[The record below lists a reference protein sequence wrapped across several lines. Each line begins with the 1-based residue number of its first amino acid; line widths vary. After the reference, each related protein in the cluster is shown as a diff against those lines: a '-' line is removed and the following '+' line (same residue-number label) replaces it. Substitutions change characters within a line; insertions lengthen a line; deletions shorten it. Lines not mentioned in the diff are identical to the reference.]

1 MKQVTQNMRDGKTSV
16 QDVPIPTPTRGQALV
31 RVEASLVSAGTER
44 MLVEFGEKSLFG
56 KARSRPDLVRQVL
69 DKVKREGVVPT
80 LEATFN
86 RLNAPMALGYSS
98 AGVIV
103 ELGPGMESFHVGQRV
118 ACAGGGYASHA
129 EYNIIPQNLL
139 APIPQNVSTE
149 SAAFTTLGAISLHGF
164 RLTESQ
170 INDNVAVIGLGLLG
184 LLTSQIAQAA
194 GCRVFGIDTQSDRV
208 ELAKSFGIQAE
219 VRDQAEVT
227 GLAFTKNIGFDSVII
242 CADTRS
248 NDPIE
253 LAGALARDRAK
264 IVATGAVDLSF
275 PRKVYYEKELSFIN
289 SRSYGPGRYDP
300 AYEDMGVDYPIGF
313 VRWTE
318 GRNFAA
324 IIDLISKGSINVEKL
339 ISHRFQIEQAAEA
352 YELITGK
359 TNQRSLGVL
368 INYPNQSNIVSR
380 VPISFQ
386 HSKIIQKAEVRLGVI
401 GAGLFANAT
410 LLPRLEKVNLIS
422 RVGISSNNG
431 LNASHSA
438 KKFGFQYATS
448 GSDQILNDENIN
460 TVAILTRHNSHAD
473 LAVKALTAGKNVF
486 VEKPLALNSEELNAL
501 QKAISQENSPILMVG
516 YNRRFS
522 PHAIKLREFFTSRSE
537 AIFIRYTVNA
547 GFIPQNH
554 WVHDPQIG
562 GGRIIGETCHFID
575 LLSYLIDST
584 PLSVNA
590 VSLPDS
596 GKYHQDNVSIT
607 IHFEDGSLG
616 VVDYLANGDRSFPK
630 ERVEVFCEGKIGILN
645 DFRELTLI
653 KGGNKQIFKD
663 RFQQDKGHTG
673 ELFVLAE
680 SVKSGIPPIPYH
692 QLFATSKVTFAALHS
707 LDEDGKRIQI
717 D

>member
-1 MKQVTQNMRDGKTSV
+1 MKQVTQNMRDGKTAV
-16 QDVPIPTPTRGQALV
+16 QDVPIPTPTKGQALV

-44 MLVEFGEKSLFG
+44 MLVEFGEKSLLG

-80 LEATFN
+80 LDATFN
-86 RLNAPMALGYSS
+86 RLNTPMPLGYSS

-103 ELGPGMESFHVGQRV
+103 ELGPEMDSFYVGQRV
-118 ACAGGGYASHA
+118 ACSGGGFASHA
-129 EYNIIPQNLL
+129 EYNIIPRNLL
-139 APIPQNVSTE
+139 TPIPQNVTTE

-184 LLTSQIAQAA
+184 LLTIQIAQAS
-194 GCRVFGIDTQSDRV
+194 GCRVFGIDTLADRV
-208 ELAKSFGIQAE
+208 ELARSLGIQAE
-219 VRDQAEVT
+219 IRDQAEIA
-227 GLAFTKNIGFDSVII
+227 GLAFTKNLGFDSVII

-264 IVATGAVDLSF
+264 IVATGAVGLTF

-300 AYEDMGVDYPIGF
+300 AYEDKGIDYPIGF

-318 GRNFAA
+318 GRNFST

-339 ISHRFQIEQAAEA
+339 ISHRFQIDQAADA

-359 TNQRSLGVL
+359 TDQPFLGVL
-368 INYPNQSNIVSR
+368 LIYPNQSNGISR
-380 VPISFQ
+380 IPISYQSSKSNQ
-386 HSKIIQKAEVRLGVI
+386 HAEVRLGVI

-410 LLPRLEKVNLIS
+410 LLPRLDKVDSIS

-431 LNASHSA
+431 LNASHTA
-438 KKFGFQYATS
+438 KKFNFQYAAS
-448 GSDQILNDENIN
+448 GSDQILNDDNIN
-460 TVAILTRHNSHAD
+460 TVAILTRHNSHAN
-473 LAVKALTAGKNVF
+473 LALRALSAGKNVF
-486 VEKPLALNSEELNAL
+486 VEKPLAMNSDELNAL
-501 QKAISQENSPILMVG
+501 QKALTQQDGPLLMVG
-516 YNRRFS
+516 FNRRFA
-522 PHAIKLREFFTSRSE
+522 PHAIKLREFFASRSD

-562 GGRIIGETCHFID
+562 GGRIIGEACHFID
-575 LLSYLIDST
+575 LIGFLTGSYPGTI
-584 PLSVNA
+584 SV
-590 VSLPDS
+590 VCLPDS
-596 GKYHQDNVSIT
+596 GKYHQDNCSIT
-607 IHFEDGSLG
+607 IQYEDGSLG
-616 VVDYLANGDRSFPK
+616 VVDYFANGDRSYPK
-630 ERVEVFCEGKIGILN
+630 ERVEVFCEGKIGVLN
-645 DFRELTLI
+645 DFRELTLV
-653 KGGNKQIFKD
+653 KNGNKQIFKD

-673 ELFVLAE
+673 ELIALVE
-680 SVKSGIPPIPYH
+680 SVKSGIPPIPYQ
-692 QLFATSKVTFAALHS
+692 QLFATSMVTFAALRS
-707 LDEDGKRIQI
+707 LEEDGKRIKI